1 LLSTYAVRK
10 ADGALALLTINKD
23 RYATMPLQISLANF
37 SPSTNAPIYF
47 YGIPQ
52 DEAARTNA
60 PAAMRDVAVTNLWG
74 INTNFT
80 VSVPPYSLTLYTFL
94 PAQPHLQPLTL
105 SKEQFTVGL
114 SGQPG
119 APYVIETATNLPG
132 IWISVSTNTLT
143 GNAITLTNL
152 VTGGTHFW
160 RAVWPP

>member
-1 LLSTYAVRK
+1 
-10 ADGALALLTINKD
+10 
-23 RYATMPLQISLANF
+23 
-37 SPSTNAPIYF
+37 
-47 YGIPQ
+47 
-52 DEAARTNA
+52 
-60 PAAMRDVAVTNLWG
+60 
-74 INTNFT
+74 
-80 VSVPPYSLTLYTFL
+80 
-94 PAQPHLQPLTL
+94 LQPLTL